1 MARNAAQY
9 NSLAFQFGVGVSTPS
24 WSSRRIYYD
33 SSVQN
38 GEKIERRINAVGGG
52 VSNMSEL
59 QQKELEQ
66 SPAYIAEQARLAA
79 IAEAARVA
87 EIARLALIEKND
99 LIALSLWTK
108 LDNQRIVKEKAEIAR
123 LAAVKEAQ
131 RVAAVKAENLRLELI
146 IQKEESERIAEEQAV
161 IAEINRLQDIEDKE
175 VDRVTKS
182 IPLLTSI
189 LPVGILAILLINSS
203 RGKK

>member
-1 MARNAAQY
+1 
-9 NSLAFQFGVGVSTPS
+9 
-24 WSSRRIYYD
+24 
-33 SSVQN
+33 
-38 GEKIERRINAVGGG
+38 
-52 VSNMSEL
+52 MSEL

-66 SPAYIAEQARLAA
+66 SPAYIAEQSRLAA
-79 IAEAARVA
+79 VKEAARVA

-123 LAAVKEAQ
+123 LAAVKEKQ
-131 RVAAVKAENLRLELI
+131 RLAAIKTEKLRLELI
-146 IQKEESERIAEEQAV
+146 QEKQELQRVTEV
-161 IAEINRLQDIEDKE
+161 NRLQDIEDKE
-175 VDRVTKS
+175 VQRVTKS
-182 IPLLTSI
+182 IPLLTTI